1 MIDYNQTFIQFPA
14 AGFAPPFVPGFRSFS
29 ISSGREDGEL
39 DKSLSNTDCF
49 CYRLFFRQFSDCTY
63 QPGTFVGTITMVPQN
78 NKIWDS
84 VLSKCMK
91 AKVVFCPIVTHFG
104 KTAFLHY

>member
-1 MIDYNQTFIQFPA
+1 MMDSNQTFIQFPA

-39 DKSLSNTDCF
+39 DKSLSNTDIVIF
-49 CYRLFFRQFSDCTY
+49 LDNNFQFYKSVRNIWD
-63 QPGTFVGTITMVPQN
+63 TITMVPPN

-84 VLSKCMK
+84 ALSRGIK
-91 AKVVFCPIVTHFG
+91 AKVVFVTNFG
-104 KTAFLHY
+104 KTALLHF